1 MFIFFFIFFLL
12 LTSFFFIGKAC
23 LFSLK
28 KFNISDKILSLNITF
43 GLFFVGSFS
52 LIFNFFSGI
61 YNLLFY
67 FIFFLIIISSFIY
80 LLFYKEDLKNLYKN
94 LLIILFSTSIFFFY
108 SLQLPPGYDAGLY
121 HIPHQTFIRNE
132 KIIFGFANINSRFGL
147 TSFYNYL
154 ASIFWLKDNFIIVAF
169 LQSTYLII
177 FFVFLYELLKKK
189 QIYTHIIVLTTL
201 LTMPI
206 WFRYNVKG
214 FSLVDLPH
222 AIFIYLSFILALIIL
237 SDKKE
242 VTVNQLFYF
251 ILVCVLSFLH
261 KANGLIL
268 FPLVVFVFAYVIYK
282 KFINLR
288 SLIFILSI
296 PSCVLILWILRGTII
311 SGCLIY
317 PFEVTCFDFKW
328 FNKNN
333 TIDELYAIQNWA
345 RQGFNL
351 LDWSNFINLK
361 ILFFI
366 FVSLI
371 LVFKYKFFFLSILQK
386 RKKIFIFLFFLIFF
400 YIYTTITPLEGFST
414 LYSSN
419 KTIETI
425 NIIKKEFFIICSSTL
440 LSILLS
446 LLVSNS
452 INNNIDFNL
461 KHNPFVKIIFLFLLI
476 FFMIWFF
483 TAPNP
488 RFAIGIFALFASF
501 CSILFLKK
509 LNFSTNGFLKKIVNY
524 VLILILLKISVF
536 DLFFLSNLS
545 LKTNNIPIPETIE
558 RKEFGV
564 IPKNILND
572 NRCWAVVNCYFYE
585 NDIIVQRFS
594 YNYKI
599 FISKNNEKI

>member
-1 MFIFFFIFFLL
+1 M
-12 LTSFFFIGKAC
+12 
-23 LFSLK
+23 
-28 KFNISDKILSLNITF
+28 
-43 GLFFVGSFS
+43 
-52 LIFNFFSGI
+52 
-61 YNLLFY
+61 
-67 FIFFLIIISSFIY
+67 
-80 LLFYKEDLKNLYKN
+80 
-94 LLIILFSTSIFFFY
+94 
-108 SLQLPPGYDAGLY
+108 
-121 HIPHQTFIRNE
+121 
-132 KIIFGFANINSRFGL
+132 
-147 TSFYNYL
+147 
-154 ASIFWLKDNFIIVAF
+154 
-169 LQSTYLII
+169 
-177 FFVFLYELLKKK
+177 
-189 QIYTHIIVLTTL
+189 
-201 LTMPI
+201 
-206 WFRYNVKG
+206 
-214 FSLVDLPH
+214 
-222 AIFIYLSFILALIIL
+222 
-237 SDKKE
+237 
-242 VTVNQLFYF
+242 
-251 ILVCVLSFLH
+251 
-261 KANGLIL
+261 
-268 FPLVVFVFAYVIYK
+268 
-282 KFINLR
+282 
-288 SLIFILSI
+288 
-296 PSCVLILWILRGTII
+296 
-311 SGCLIY
+311 
-317 PFEVTCFDFKW
+317 
-328 FNKNN
+328 
-333 TIDELYAIQNWA
+333 
-345 RQGFNL
+345 
-351 LDWSNFINLK
+351 
-361 ILFFI
+361 
-366 FVSLI
+366 
-371 LVFKYKFFFLSILQK
+371 
-386 RKKIFIFLFFLIFF
+386 
-400 YIYTTITPLEGFST
+400 EGFST

-488 RFAIGIFALFASF
+488 RFAIGIFASF

>member
-1 MFIFFFIFFLL
+1 MFIYFLFFFLL
-12 LTSFFFIGKAC
+12 LTSFFFIGNAC
-23 LFSLK
+23 LFSLR
-28 KFNISDKILSLNITF
+28 KFNISNKILSLNIIF

-67 FIFFLIIISSFIY
+67 AIFFLIITSSFIY
-80 LLFYKEDLKNLYKN
+80 LLFNKLDLKNIYKN
-94 LLIILFSTSIFFFY
+94 LLIILLSTSIFFIY

-132 KIIFGFANINSRFGL
+132 KIIFGLANINSRFGL

-154 ASIFWLKDNFIIVAF
+154 ASIFWLKDNFIIVTF

-177 FFVFLYELLKKK
+177 FFIFLYELLKKK
-189 QIYTHIIVLTTL
+189 QTYTHIIVLTTL

-251 ILVCVLSFLH
+251 ILVCALAFLH

-317 PFEVTCFDFKW
+317 PFEVTCFGFEW
-328 FNKNN
+328 FNKKN
-333 TIDELYAIQNWA
+333 TIDEIYAIQNWA

-361 ILFFI
+361 ILIFI

-400 YIYTTITPLEGFST
+400 YIYTTIPPLEGFST

-419 KTIETI
+419 KIIETI
-425 NIIKKEFFIICSSTL
+425 NVIKKEFFIIFSSTL

-452 INNNIDFNL
+452 INNNINFNL
-461 KHNPFVKIIFLFLLI
+461 KHNPFIKIIFLFLLI
-476 FFMIWFF
+476 FFLIWFF

-488 RFAIGIFALFASF
+488 RFAIGTFALLAPF

-509 LNFSTNGFLKKIVNY
+509 LNFLTNGFLKKIVNY
-524 VLILILLKISVF
+524 VLILILLKISLF
-536 DLFFLSNLS
+536 DLFFLSNLNF
-545 LKTNNIPIPETIE
+545 KIKNIPVPETIE

-585 NDIIVQRFS
+585 NDIVVKKFF

-599 FISKNNEKI
+599 FISKDNEKI

>member
-1 MFIFFFIFFLL
+1 MFIFFLIFFLL

-23 LFSLK
+23 LFSLR
-28 KFNISDKILSLNITF
+28 KFNISNKILSLNIIF

-67 FIFFLIIISSFIY
+67 AIFFLIITSSFIY
-80 LLFYKEDLKNLYKN
+80 LLFNKLDLKNIYKN
-94 LLIILFSTSIFFFY
+94 LLIILLLISIFFIY

-132 KIIFGFANINSRFGL
+132 KIIFGLANINSRFGL

-177 FFVFLYELLKKK
+177 FFIFLYELLKKK

-237 SDKKE
+237 SNKSE
-242 VTVNQLFYF
+242 ATVNQLFYF
-251 ILVCVLSFLH
+251 ILVCALAFLH

-268 FPLVVFVFAYVIYK
+268 FPLVVFIFAYVIYK

-296 PSCVLILWILRGTII
+296 PSFILILWILKSII
-311 SGCLIY
+311 ITGCLIY
-317 PFEVTCFDFKW
+317 PFEFTCFDFYW

-333 TIDELYAIQNWA
+333 TIGELNAIQNWA
-345 RQGFNL
+345 KQGFNL

-361 ILFFI
+361 IITFI
-366 FVSLI
+366 FLPLI
-371 LVFKYKFFFLSILQK
+371 LILKYKFLFLSILQK
-386 RKKIFIFLFFLIFF
+386 RKKIFIFLFFLIFI
-400 YIYTTITPLEGFST
+400 YIYKTIAPLEGFST

-419 KTIETI
+419 KTIEII
-425 NIIKKEFFIICSSTL
+425 NIIKKEFFIIFSSTV

-446 LLVSNS
+446 LLVSDS
-452 INNNIDFNL
+452 INNNINFDFKN
-461 KHNPFVKIIFLFLLI
+461 NPFLKIIFIFLLI
-476 FFMIWFF
+476 CFMIWFF

-488 RFAIGIFALFASF
+488 RFAIGIFALLAPL

-509 LNFSTNGFLKKIVNY
+509 LNLLINGFQKKMVNY
-524 VLILILLKISVF
+524 ALILILLKISVF
-536 DLFFLSNLS
+536 DLFFLSNLNF
-545 LKTNNIPIPETIE
+545 KTNNIPIPETIE

-564 IPKNILND
+564 IPKNIFND
-572 NRCWAVVNCYFYE
+572 NRCWAVANCYFYE
-585 NDIIVQRFS
+585 NDIIVKSFF

-599 FISKNNEKI
+599 FISKDNEKI